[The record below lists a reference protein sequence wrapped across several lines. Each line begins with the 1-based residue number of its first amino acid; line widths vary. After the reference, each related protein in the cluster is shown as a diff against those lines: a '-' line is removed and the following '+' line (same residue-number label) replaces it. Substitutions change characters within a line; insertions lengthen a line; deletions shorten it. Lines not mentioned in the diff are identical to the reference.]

1 MSRRM
6 RRRTPTR
13 LVCLILA
20 SVLLTTTLVFLRDG
34 KSPASIPK
42 IFSPP
47 SSSRGTEDKSAT
59 PTPPTPT
66 TGPGDH
72 PIRTLIANANADFEA
87 LKSRQ
92 STSLSQAV
100 AEYKRRYGLSPPPN
114 FDKWYAFAKERKVV
128 LVDEFDTIHDLLL
141 PFRGLPPAVLRARVT
156 EALGHDNMLIAM
168 QIRQGN
174 ATHSEGGRNWVK
186 DALNG
191 MTREFTQYLPDMD
204 LAFNVHDEPRVAV
217 PHDDLQRLVAMGK
230 KSIETAMLNEKPRNE
245 WSSHADLVK
254 GIKEVPTSRFN
265 YFPHQSTWA
274 HSKLSC
280 PPDSPSRSL
289 LEVGEVQDVNSES
302 ITSPLGFISNQTAYS
317 DICNSPSFSKNY
329 GFFASANSFNVAQ
342 DLIPIFSQS
351 KISSF
356 QDIIY
361 PPPWYWYDKV
371 PYNSTRDIPW
381 AEKQE
386 TLYWRGG
393 TTGGYSRFGAWRRH
407 HRQRFVLK
415 ANSND
420 QTPMLA
426 KEDTATEWI
435 ETSAAVQDHKG
446 LFDIKFT
453 EVGQCDAGD
462 CAAQREAFHVL
473 PKVDPNDAWRARYLL
488 DMDGNAFSGR
498 FYSFLQSGSAVLKMG
513 ISREWHAEWLREWVH
528 YVPLSLHGKD
538 WVEAMR
544 WFTDGSAGGGSETE
558 EGKALAVRSTEWAG
572 KALRNADLEVW
583 FFRLLLEYGRV
594 VDDARESIGFSE

>member
-34 KSPASIPK
+34 KGPASVPN
-42 IFSPP
+42 IFTSA
-47 SSSRGTEDKSAT
+47 SSLRDAEYEPTT
-59 PTPPTPT
+59 PTPPTHT

-72 PIRTLIANANADFEA
+72 PIRTLIANANTDFEA

-92 STSLSQAV
+92 STSLSQAIT
-100 AEYKRRYGLSPPPN
+100 EYKRRYGHSPPPN

-141 PFRGLPPAVLRARVT
+141 PFRGLPPAILRTRVT
-156 EALGHDNMLIAM
+156 EALGHDNVLIGM

-174 ATHSEGGRNWVK
+174 VTHSEGGPSWMR
-186 DALNG
+186 DALKG

-204 LAFNVHDEPRVAV
+204 LAFNVHDEPRVSV
-217 PHDDLQRLVAMGK
+217 PHDDLQRLVAKGK
-230 KSIETAMLNEKPRNE
+230 ESIEAAILNEKPRNG
-245 WSSHADLVK
+245 WSSHADLVN

-265 YFPHQSTWA
+265 HFPHQSTWA

-289 LEVGEVQDVNSES
+289 LEVGEVQDINSES

-356 QDIIY
+356 QDILY
-361 PPPWYWYDKV
+361 PSPWYWYDKV
-371 PYNSTRDIPW
+371 PYNATRDIPW
-381 AEKQE
+381 VEKQE
-386 TLYWRGG
+386 NLYWRGA

-415 ANSND
+415 ANSNE
-420 QTPMLA
+420 QTPILA
-426 KEDTATEWI
+426 KQNTATEWA
-435 ETSAAVQDHKG
+435 ETSAAVQDHKS

-453 EVGQCDAGD
+453 EVGQCDTGD

-544 WFTDGSAGGGSETE
+544 WFTDASTGGGLGTE
-558 EGKALAVRSTEWAG
+558 EGKAVADRSRDWAR

-594 VDDARESIGFSE
+594 VDDARDSIGFAE

>member
-1 MSRRM
+1 M

-13 LVCLILA
+13 IVCLILA

-34 KSPASIPK
+34 KAPASIPK
-42 IFSPP
+42 IFSPQ
-47 SSSRGTEDKSAT
+47 SSSRDTEYNLAT

-87 LKSRQ
+87 LKARQ
-92 STSLSQAV
+92 STSLTQAI

-114 FDKWYAFAKERKVV
+114 YDKWYAFAKARKVV

-141 PFRGLPPAVLRARVT
+141 PFRGLPPSVLRARVT
-156 EALGHDNMLIAM
+156 EALGHDNMLIAL

-174 ATHSEGGRNWVK
+174 VTHTEGGQSWVR
-186 DALNG
+186 DALKG
-191 MTREFTQYLPDMD
+191 MTKEFTQYLPDMD

-217 PHDDLQRLVAMGK
+217 PHDDLQRLVANGK
-230 KSIETAMLNEKPRNE
+230 EGIETAMLNEKPRNE

-265 YFPHQSTWA
+265 YFSHQSTWA

-289 LEVGEVQDVNSES
+289 LEVGEVPDVNNES
-302 ITSPLGFISNQTAYS
+302 ITTPLGFITNQTAYS

-361 PPPWYWYDKV
+361 PPPWYWYDMV
-371 PYNSTRDIPW
+371 PYNATKDIPW

-393 TTGGYSRFGAWRRH
+393 TTGGCCASERGA
-407 HRQRFVLK
+407 
-415 ANSND
+415 AII
-420 QTPMLA
+420 
-426 KEDTATEWI
+426 EDSATEWT
-435 ETSAAVQDHKG
+435 EKSTAVQDHKD

-462 CAAQREAFHVL
+462 CTAQREAFHVL
-473 PKVDPNDAWRARYLL
+473 PKVDPNDAWRSRYLL

-513 ISREWHAEWLREWVH
+513 ISRERLAERVREWVH
-528 YVPLSLHGKD
+528 YVPLSLHGRD

-544 WFTDGSAGGGSETE
+544 WITDGGAGGGAATE
-558 EGKALAVRSTEWAG
+558 EGKALAMRSTEWAG
-572 KALRNADLEVW
+572 RALRNADLEVW

-594 VDDARESIGFSE
+594 VDDARESIGFAE